1 MIKGDFVSNQ
11 NQIAPAYDDE
21 IDLKELFNVLWAAKK
36 LILGIT
42 SVFAVVSVIYAL
54 SLPNQYKAS
63 ALLAPAQQQSGG
75 LSGALGDLGG
85 LAALAGV
92 NIGGGDGGEA
102 QIAQEI
108 IRSWG
113 FLAKFVEE
121 NDLAVEVF
129 AADGWSKEKN
139 QLSIDNDLYDIEE
152 NLWVRN
158 PPSGKTA
165 NPTSWELYE
174 EFLEKVSI
182 STDKKTGL
190 ISLTVEY
197 FSPYIAK
204 QWVEQLVV
212 SINHHMQQRKLQMVN
227 TNIEYL
233 EAQIQKTS
241 IAGMREV
248 FYTIIEEQVKS
259 KMLAEASPEYVFVTV
274 SPAMVPEEKSQPK
287 RALICILGLL
297 LGVMLSVAF
306 VLVRYYGFSK
316 ESH

>member
-42 SVFAVVSVIYAL
+42 GVFAFVSVIYAL
-54 SLPNQYKAS
+54 SLPNQFKAS

-165 NPTSWELYE
+165 TPTSWELYKK
-174 EFLEKVSI
+174 FLEMVSI
-182 STDKKTGL
+182 SADKKTGL
-190 ISLTVEY
+190 ISLSVEY
-197 FSPYIAK
+197 FSPYMAQ
-204 QWVEQLVV
+204 QWVEQLVL
-212 SINHHMQQRKLQMVN
+212 SINQHMQQRKLQMVN

-233 EAQIQKTS
+233 EAQILKTP

-274 SPAMVPEEKSQPK
+274 SPAMVPEQKSQPK
-287 RALICILGLL
+287 RALICILGVL
-297 LGVMLSVAF
+297 LGGMLSVAF
-306 VLVRYYGFSK
+306 VLIRHYGFSK
-316 ESH
+316 ESN

>member
-1 MIKGDFVSNQ
+1 MSNQ

-152 NLWVRN
+152 KRWVRN

-165 NPTSWELYE
+165 NPTSWELYKK
-174 EFLEKVSI
+174 FLEKVSI
-182 STDKKTGL
+182 SADKKTGL
-190 ISLTVEY
+190 ISLSVEY
-197 FSPYIAK
+197 FSPYMAQ

-212 SINHHMQQRKLQMVN
+212 SINQHMQQRKLQMVN

>member
-1 MIKGDFVSNQ
+1 MIKGYFVSNQ

-42 SVFAVVSVIYAL
+42 GVFAFVSVIYAL
-54 SLPNQYKAS
+54 SLPNQFKAS

-139 QLSIDNDLYDIEE
+139 QLSIDNDIYDIEE
-152 NLWVRN
+152 KRWVRN

-165 NPTSWELYE
+165 NPTSWELYKK
-174 EFLEKVSI
+174 FLEMVSI
-182 STDKKTGL
+182 SADNKTGL
-190 ISLTVEY
+190 ISLSVEY
-197 FSPYIAK
+197 FSPYMAQ

-212 SINHHMQQRKLQMVN
+212 SINQHMQQRKLQMVN

-297 LGVMLSVAF
+297 LGAMLSVAF